1 MSNGKGSKTRKGANF
16 SLFYQNYDEIFKK
29 KGKKQFLIGKCFDC
43 GAEFEENSSK
53 SKTQCS
59 ICYNLGF

>member
-29 KGKKQFLIGKCFDC
+29 KDKKYYLISNCKEC
-43 GAEFEENSSK
+43 GAEFLENSSK
-53 SKTQCS
+53 SKTLCS